1 MAEPPDKRSPKGG
14 AKPGTGGKP
23 TAKSGG
29 KPAAKPGAK
38 PAAKSGGKP
47 AAKTG
52 DDPAAS
58 KRGGVGGI
66 RRFLLSGSG
75 WPYLLVPF
83 IPLAIAL
90 ELAHADA
97 VLIFAAAAAGVIP
110 TAALMGRAT
119 EELAHRAG
127 PGIGGF
133 LNVTFGNAPEL
144 IIAFFALNEGL
155 QEVVKA
161 SLIGS
166 ILGNIL
172 LVMGLAMLVGGLKR
186 ERQTFNATAASVQSS
201 MLLLAAVALVM
212 PTIFQ
217 LVDGGGLPGI
227 GEERVN
233 FGSDLESMSLIVSLI
248 LLASYAGGLLFSLRS
263 HRALF
268 NPTSEA
274 EEHMDEPWSVK
285 KSALTLAGA
294 GVAVGVMSEIL
305 VGSISE
311 ASSTIGLSEFF
322 VGLIVVAIVGNAAEH
337 WVAIYFAARDK
348 MDLAVNI
355 AIGSSAQIALFA
367 APLLVLISFFV
378 GPNPMALVF
387 NGFELGAVF
396 LAILIANHVT
406 HDGESTWYEGVQLLA
421 VYAVLGVVFFYA

>member
-1 MAEPPDKRSPKGG
+1 VADE
-14 AKPGTGGKP
+14 
-23 TAKSGG
+23 
-29 KPAAKPGAK
+29 AAQP
-38 PAAKSGGKP
+38 
-47 AAKTG
+47 
-52 DDPAAS
+52 
-58 KRGGVGGI
+58 RGSAVARA

-83 IPLAIAL
+83 IPIAILL
-90 ELAHADA
+90 ELSHAEA
-97 VLIFAAAAAGVIP
+97 AIIFGAAAAGVVP

-119 EELAHRAG
+119 EELAHRSG
-127 PGIGGF
+127 PGIGGL

-144 IIAFFALNEGL
+144 IIAFFALNAGL

-161 SLIGS
+161 SIIGS

-172 LVMGLAMLVGGLKR
+172 LVMGAAMLVGGLKR
-186 ERQTFNATAASVQSS
+186 PFQTFNPTAVSVQSS

-217 LVDGGGLPGI
+217 LVAGGGLPRV

-233 FGSDLESMSLIVSLI
+233 FGSDLERMSLIVAFI
-248 LLASYAGGLLFSLRS
+248 LLGSYVAGLFFSLRS

-268 NPTSEA
+268 NPTAGAEGEIEEA
-274 EEHMDEPWSVK
+274 RWSVK
-285 KSALTLAGA
+285 TAVIVLAGA
-294 GVAVGVMSEIL
+294 GVAVGIMSEIL
-305 VGSISE
+305 VGSIAEASE
-311 ASSTIGLSEFF
+311 AIGLSEFF
-322 VGLIVVAIVGNAAEH
+322 VGLIVVAIIGNAAEH

-348 MDLAVNI
+348 MDLSVNI

-367 APLLVLISFFV
+367 APVLVLVSFFV

-406 HDGESTWYEGVQLLA
+406 QDGESTWYEGVQLLA